1 MEEYL
6 ACFIIRLGGYMSK
19 NNILVFFRTVCC
31 LVLVKSVRRT
41 AIIEASKVIE
51 KEQKKE
57 GRKNDKEK
65 CKRRNNQRVNS
76 R

>member
-1 MEEYL
+1 MSNNHSCSEENL
-6 ACFIIRLGGYMSK
+6 EIIKQASHLDAYVS
-19 NNILVFFRTVCC
+19 FS
-31 LVLVKSVRRT
+31 KSVRRT